1 MERSA
6 THALVTI
13 PVAPVRAQ
21 PNVRAEMVSQELLG
35 SAVRILE
42 SGGEWVRIAG
52 ADGYEGWLSEGG
64 LLHCSA
70 EVADAWWDEVAG
82 RPALSLDATL
92 VDGQGAP
99 LARLP
104 WGARVAV
111 SGETVTLPDGRRG
124 RRSEGQLVAWDEVGE
139 RFERK
144 GAAVVE
150 TARLWT
156 GSPYLWGGRTR
167 WGLDCSGYVQAV
179 YRLHGFLL
187 PRDSYQQE
195 EYGEPVE
202 YGAGFAELRTGDL
215 VFFKSVDSDRIGHVA
230 FSLGGPGILHAA
242 LPNGIVREDVL
253 GESELGRELAGRV
266 VAARR
271 FFWE

>member
-1 MERSA
+1 MDRST

-13 PVAPVRAQ
+13 PAAPVRAQ

-35 SAVRILE
+35 SAVRVME
-42 SGGEWVRIAG
+42 SEGEWVRIAG
-52 ADGYEGWLSEGG
+52 ADGYEGWINAGG
-64 LLHCSA
+64 LLDCSA
-70 EVADAWWDEVAG
+70 EVAEAWWDEVGG
-82 RPALSLDATL
+82 RPALSLDAAL
-92 VDGQGAP
+92 VDDHGAS

-124 RRSEGQLVAWDEVGE
+124 HLSEGELVAWDEIGV
-139 RFERK
+139 RFDRK

-150 TARLWT
+150 TARSWI
-156 GSPYLWGGRTR
+156 GSSYLWGGRTR
-167 WGLDCSGYVQAV
+167 WGVDCSGYVQAI

-202 YGAGFAELRTGDL
+202 YGAGFAELQPGDL
-215 VFFKSVDSDRIGHVA
+215 VFFRSVDSDRIVHVA

-253 GESELGRELAGRV
+253 GEPELGHELAGRV